1 MRSQAMRIEYI
12 ARKVTLSDPVRQLT
26 EKKLAK
32 IKKYFN
38 YILDIRVEVAQER
51 HLYVADLFVKG
62 KDFDIKSTSQ
72 NKELTTAI
80 QDAVDKLEIQ
90 ARRAK
95 ARLKSH
101 KRGAEPKLTS
111 DWSEEVLEPE
121 SVAAGEPHIVTTET
135 IPVKPMSIDEA
146 MLQLE
151 ESNLEFIVFLNA
163 SNDKVNVL
171 YRRRDHNLGLITPEL

>member
-1 MRSQAMRIEYI
+1 M
-12 ARKVTLSDPVRQLT
+12 
-26 EKKLAK
+26 
-32 IKKYFN
+32 
-38 YILDIRVEVAQER
+38 
-51 HLYVADLFVKG
+51 
-62 KDFDIKSTSQ
+62 
-72 NKELTTAI
+72 
-80 QDAVDKLEIQ
+80 Q

-101 KRGAEPKLTS
+101 KRGAEPMLAS

-171 YRRRDHNLGLITPEL
+171 YRRRDNNLGLITDNSDMTDLNTGHVGYGIVRTGFQISYSEAKFSQAWSGHRLSSGS